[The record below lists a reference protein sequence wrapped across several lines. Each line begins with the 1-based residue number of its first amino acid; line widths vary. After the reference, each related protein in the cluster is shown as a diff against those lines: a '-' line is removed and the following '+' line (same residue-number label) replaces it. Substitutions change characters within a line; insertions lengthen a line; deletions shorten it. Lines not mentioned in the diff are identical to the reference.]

1 VDVRELARWRMSAL
15 RLTGPGT
22 GRGPATPEEVVR
34 WLGAVQ
40 SQDYGPAKWSIGMR
54 CAATVSDADLDR
66 AYAAGT
72 ILRTHVLRPT
82 WHFVL
87 PEDIRWLLT
96 ATAPRVH
103 QANAYMYRQQGL
115 DETVRG
121 RAADLVA
128 DALRGG
134 KSLTRKE
141 IGAVLERAGIDTGG
155 LRLTL
160 LVMHAELSGLIC
172 SGGLRGRAHTYAL
185 LDERAPHARRLDP
198 EQALAELALRYFTS
212 HGPATVKDLAAWA
225 SLTVAEVTRG
235 LDAVAGRLSRLDADG
250 RTYWFGTPAPQ
261 APATTGAHLLQGY
274 DEYVMGYG
282 ETRYLMDPAGVPRPI
297 SDRAPSALTV
307 LLGTEV
313 AGYWKR
319 TVGRGSVAVEVAGY
333 RPFTRAQERAVRA
346 AADRYGRFL
355 GLPVSLRISPAG
367 PSR

>member
-1 VDVRELARWRMSAL
+1 VHLGSVDLRELARWRMSAL
-15 RLTGPGT
+15 RLTGPGL
-22 GRGPATPEEVVR
+22 ATPEEVVG

-40 SQDYGPAKWSIGMR
+40 SQDYGPAKWSVGMR
-54 CAATVSDADLDR
+54 CATTVSDVDLDR

-87 PEDIRWLLT
+87 PDDIRWLLA

-103 QANAYMYRQQGL
+103 QANAYLYRQQGL
-115 DETVRG
+115 DGTVRA
-121 RAADLVA
+121 RATDVIAGALV
-128 DALRGG
+128 GG

-141 IGAVLERAGIDTGG
+141 IGGVLELAGIDIGG

-160 LVMHAELSGLIC
+160 LVMHAELAAVIC
-172 SGGLRGRAHTYAL
+172 SGGLRGRQHTYAL

-198 EQALAELALRYFTS
+198 EEALAELALRYFTG

-235 LDAVAGRLSRLDADG
+235 LDAASGRLSRLELAG
-250 RTYWFGTPAPQ
+250 RTYWFGSPAP
-261 APATTGAHLLQGY
+261 APAPPTAHLLQGY
-274 DEYVMGYG
+274 DEYVMGYA
-282 ETRYLMDPAGVPRPI
+282 ETRYLVDPAGVARPI
-297 SDRAPSALTV
+297 ADRAPYALTV

-333 RPFTRAQERAVRA
+333 TPFTRAQERAVRA

-355 GLPVSLRISPAG
+355 GLPVSLRVSPAV